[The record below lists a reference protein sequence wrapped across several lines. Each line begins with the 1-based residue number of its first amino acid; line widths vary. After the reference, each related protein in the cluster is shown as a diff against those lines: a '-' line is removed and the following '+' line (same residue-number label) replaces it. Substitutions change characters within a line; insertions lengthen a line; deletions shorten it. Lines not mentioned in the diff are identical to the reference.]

1 MVDIPGRIHL
11 DIFKL
16 AQKNYK
22 LESYG
27 LSAVSANFI
36 QGVIQSIQT
45 VHCQYETLR
54 LTDRVVVGESV
65 PPNVHHAPF
74 EPRYSPD
81 GENVICFKGR
91 LHTAPPAHRFCEAG
105 TRAKVRVRYHFD
117 TKTLEVKCG
126 EDTVTET
133 MATFVPSKLW
143 AFTLRSGRKL
153 KFNHCEDQG
162 KAYRITLKHTTTM
175 VPAAEIARTH
185 TFWTFTTKEGTVYE
199 LQQLAS
205 RRQFRELNGA
215 VITYSVNHVI
225 SPTLTNHRVR

>member
-1 MVDIPGRIHL
+1 MQFLKYGETRPYKNVMLTLGTCDPLPGSELYTFDKEKDLLLKFVDILKQEDPEVITGYNIQNFDTPWIMKRAQQLHIEDQFNQLSKFIDHECKLRKKFEKSSVGELVEVEVVDIPGRIHL

-105 TRAKVRVRYHFD
+105 TRARYAYD
-117 TKTLEVKCG
+117 T
-126 EDTVTET
+126 
-133 MATFVPSKLW
+133 
-143 AFTLRSGRKL
+143 
-153 KFNHCEDQG
+153 
-162 KAYRITLKHTTTM
+162 
-175 VPAAEIARTH
+175 
-185 TFWTFTTKEGTVYE
+185 
-199 LQQLAS
+199 
-205 RRQFRELNGA
+205 
-215 VITYSVNHVI
+215 
-225 SPTLTNHRVR
+225 TLTQRRLK